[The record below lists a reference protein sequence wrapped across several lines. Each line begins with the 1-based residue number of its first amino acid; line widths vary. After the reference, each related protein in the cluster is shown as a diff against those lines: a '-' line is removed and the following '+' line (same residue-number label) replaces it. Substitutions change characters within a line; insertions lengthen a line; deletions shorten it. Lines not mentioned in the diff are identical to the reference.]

1 MMLAIAVIF
10 LLIFIILGVPVAFAI
25 GFSGFLALV
34 FGSDIPTFMV
44 VQQMVKGVNSFP
56 LMACPLF
63 ILAGEIMGGAK
74 LSDRIIDFARELV
87 SWMKGGIGCVC
98 VVANM
103 IFSAITGS
111 GAAAISAVGGLTAP
125 ELKKIGYKPGFVA
138 ALIAGAGALG
148 PIIPPS
154 MNMIVYGSITG
165 DSVGKLFI
173 GGIMPGIIIGICL
186 MIICFIYARKNN
198 IDGGSGTFS
207 VSRLW
212 KAFCD
217 SFFAMLTPLIII
229 GGVISGIFT
238 ATEAGVVACVYGL
251 LCGLVIYRSI
261 TWKDLFQIFR
271 RATESSCMVMM
282 IMGIATIY
290 SYIFAVENVG
300 AIVRDFLLS
309 ITTDPT
315 VMMILIACLMLVVGM
330 FMETLAAM
338 SVLLPLLY
346 PVVMSLGCDPIQFG
360 VMFTISTVM
369 GGLSPPVGVYLFQ
382 SMGIT
387 GATFK
392 QTVPYMIPVV
402 LIVLGTMF
410 GIIFIPQ
417 IATFLPNLLMP

>member
-1 MMLAIAVIF
+1 MLGIAVVC
-10 LLIFIILGVPVAFAI
+10 LLAFIILGVPVAFAI
-25 GFSGFLALV
+25 GMSGFLALV
-34 FGSDIPTFMV
+34 LGSDTPAFMV
-44 VQQMVKGVNSFP
+44 VQQIIRGMNSFP

-74 LSDRIIDFARELV
+74 LSDRIIRFAQELV
-87 SWMKGGIGCVC
+87 SWMRGDIGCVC

-103 IFSAITGS
+103 IFAAITGS

-125 ELKKIGYKPGFVA
+125 ELKKIGYKLGFIA

-165 DSVGKLFI
+165 DSVGKLFV
-173 GGIMPGIIIGICL
+173 GGIMPGLIIGVAL
-186 MIICFIYARKNN
+186 MVMCYLFARKHH

-207 VSRLW
+207 AARLW
-212 KAFCD
+212 KAFREAV
-217 SFFAMLTPLIII
+217 FAMITPLIII
-229 GGVISGIFT
+229 GGVILGIFT
-238 ATEAGVVACVYGL
+238 ATEAGIVACVYGL
-251 LCGLVIYRSI
+251 FCGLFIYRSI
-261 TWKDLFQIFR
+261 KPRDLLPIFR
-271 RATESSCMVMM
+271 RATESTCMIMM

-300 AIVRDFLLS
+300 AAVRDLLLS

-315 VMMILIACLMLVVGM
+315 IMMLLIACLMLVVGM

-346 PVVMSLGCDPIQFG
+346 PVVMSLGVNPIQFG

-382 SMGIT
+382 SMSI
-387 GATFK
+387 AEAKFK
-392 QTVPYMIPVV
+392 EVVPFMIPVV
-402 LIVLGTMF
+402 LIVLATMF
-410 GIIFIPQ
+410 GIIFIPG
-417 IATFLPNLLMP
+417 IATFLPGILMP

>member
-1 MMLAIAVIF
+1 MIGMAVVF
-10 LLIFIILGVPVAFAI
+10 LLIFIILGVPVAFSI

-34 FGSDIPTFMV
+34 FGGDVPAFMA
-44 VQQMVKGVNSFP
+44 VQQMVKGINSFP

-87 SWMKGGIGCVC
+87 SWMKGGVGCVC

-125 ELKKIGYKPGFVA
+125 ELKKIGYKSGFVS

-173 GGIMPGIIIGICL
+173 GGIMPGVIIGVCL
-186 MIICFIYARKNN
+186 MVMCFLYSRKYD
-198 IDGGSGTFS
+198 IDGGSGDFS
-207 VSRLW
+207 VPRLW
-212 KAFCD
+212 KAFRD

-229 GGVISGIFT
+229 GGVITGIFT
-238 ATEAGVVACVYGL
+238 TTEAGVIACVYGL
-251 LCGLVIYRSI
+251 ACGLFIYRTI
-261 TWKDLFQIFR
+261 TFKDLFPIFR
-271 RATESSCMVMM
+271 KATESSCMVMM

-300 AIVRDFLLS
+300 AVVRDFLLS
-309 ITTDPT
+309 ITTNPT
-315 VMMILIACLMLVVGM
+315 IMMIMIACLMLVVGM

-346 PVVMSLGCDPIQFG
+346 PVVMQLGCDPIQFG

-392 QTVPYMIPVV
+392 EVVPYMIPVV

-410 GIIFIPQ
+410 GIIFFPG
-417 IATFLPNLLMP
+417 IATFLPNLLMG

>member
-1 MMLAIAVIF
+1 MIGMAVVF
-10 LLIFIILGVPVAFAI
+10 LLIFIVLGVPVAFAI

-34 FGSDIPTFMV
+34 VGGDVPAFMA
-44 VQQMVKGVNSFP
+44 VQQMVKGINSFP

-63 ILAGEIMGGAK
+63 ILAGEIMGGAR

-87 SWMKGGIGCVC
+87 SWMKGGVGCVC

-165 DSVGKLFI
+165 DSVGKLFV
-173 GGIMPGIIIGICL
+173 GGIMPGLIIGICL
-186 MIICFIYARKNN
+186 MILCFLYSRKYN
-198 IDGGSGTFS
+198 IDGGSGVFS
-207 VSRLW
+207 IPRLW
-212 KAFCD
+212 KAFKD

-229 GGVISGIFT
+229 GGVIGGIFT

-251 LCGLVIYRSI
+251 LCGLFIYRTI
-261 TWKDLFQIFR
+261 KFKDLFSIFR
-271 RATESSCMVMM
+271 KATESSCMVMM

-300 AIVRDFLLS
+300 SVVRDFLLG

-315 VMMILIACLMLVVGM
+315 IMMILIACLMLVVGM

-382 SMGIT
+382 SMGI
-387 GATFK
+387 ADASFK
-392 QTVPYMIPVV
+392 EVVPYMLIVV
-402 LIVLGTMF
+402 LIVLATMF
-410 GIIFIPQ
+410 SIIFIPG
-417 IATFLPNLLMP
+417 IATFLPNVLMG

>member
-1 MMLAIAVIF
+1 MMLVIAVVF

-34 FGSDIPTFMV
+34 FGSDVPTFMA
-44 VQQMVKGVNSFP
+44 VQQMVKGINSFP

-63 ILAGEIMGGAK
+63 ILAGDIMGEAK
-74 LSDRIIDFARELV
+74 LSDRIINFARELV
-87 SWMKGGIGCVC
+87 SWMKGGVGCVC

-103 IFSAITGS
+103 IFAAITGS

-125 ELKKIGYKPGFVA
+125 ELKKIGYKPGFIA

-148 PIIPPS
+148 PVIPPS
-154 MNMIVYGSITG
+154 MNMIIYGSITG

-173 GGIMPGIIIGICL
+173 GGIMPGLIIGVCL
-186 MIICFIYARKNN
+186 MIMCVLFSRKHG
-198 IDGGSGTFS
+198 IDGGTGDFS
-207 VSRLW
+207 PSRLW
-212 KAFCD
+212 KAFKD
-217 SFFAMLTPLIII
+217 SFFAMLTPLVII
-229 GGVISGIFT
+229 GGVITGIFT
-238 ATEAGVVACVYGL
+238 ATEAGVVGCVYGL
-251 LCGLVIYRSI
+251 LCGLAIYRTISL
-261 TWKDLFQIFR
+261 KDLPRIFR
-271 RATESSCMVMM
+271 KATESSCMIMM

-300 AIVRDFLLS
+300 AMVRDLLLS

-315 VMMILIACLMLVVGM
+315 IMMILIACLMLVVGM

-387 GATFK
+387 EASFR

-402 LIVLGTMF
+402 LIVLCTMF

-417 IATFLPNLLMP
+417 IATFLPNLLMG

>member
-1 MMLAIAVIF
+1 MIGMAVVF
-10 LLIFIILGVPVAFAI
+10 LLIFIVLGVPVAFAI

-34 FGSDIPTFMV
+34 LGGDVPAFMA
-44 VQQMVKGVNSFP
+44 VQQMVKGINSFP

-87 SWMKGGIGCVC
+87 SWMKGGVGCVC

-125 ELKKIGYKPGFVA
+125 ELKKIGYKPGFVS

-173 GGIMPGIIIGICL
+173 GGIMPGVIIGLCL
-186 MIICFIYARKNN
+186 MAMCFFYSRKNN
-198 IDGGSGTFS
+198 IDGGSGNFS
-207 VSRLW
+207 LPRLW
-212 KAFCD
+212 KAFKD

-229 GGVISGIFT
+229 GGVISGVFT
-238 ATEAGVVACVYGL
+238 ATEAGVIACVYGL
-251 LCGLVIYRSI
+251 LCGLLIYRTI
-261 TWKDLFQIFR
+261 TIKDLFPIFR
-271 RATESSCMVMM
+271 KATESSCMVMM

-300 AIVRDFLLS
+300 AVVRDFLLS

-315 VMMILIACLMLVVGM
+315 LMMILIACLMLVVGM

-346 PVVMSLGCDPIQFG
+346 PVVMQLGCDPIQFG

-392 QTVPYMIPVV
+392 EVVPHMIPVV

-410 GIIFIPQ
+410 GIIFFPG
-417 IATFLPNLLMP
+417 IATFLPNLLMG

>member
-1 MMLAIAVIF
+1 MIGMAVVF
-10 LLIFIILGVPVAFAI
+10 LLIFIVLGVPVAFAI

-34 FGSDIPTFMV
+34 FGGDVPAFMA
-44 VQQMVKGVNSFP
+44 VQQMVKGINSFP

-87 SWMKGGIGCVC
+87 SWMKGGVGCVC

-125 ELKKIGYKPGFVA
+125 ELKKIGYKPGFVS

-173 GGIMPGIIIGICL
+173 GGIMPGVIIGFCL
-186 MIICFIYARKNN
+186 MVMCFLYSRKNN
-198 IDGGSGTFS
+198 IDGGSGDFS
-207 VSRLW
+207 VPKLW
-212 KAFCD
+212 KAFKD

-229 GGVISGIFT
+229 GGVISGVFT
-238 ATEAGVVACVYGL
+238 ATEAGVIACVYGL
-251 LCGLVIYRSI
+251 LCGLLIYRTI
-261 TWKDLFQIFR
+261 TIKDLFPIFR
-271 RATESSCMVMM
+271 KATESSCMVMM

-300 AIVRDFLLS
+300 AVVRDFLLS

-315 VMMILIACLMLVVGM
+315 LMMILIACLMLVVGM

-346 PVVMSLGCDPIQFG
+346 PVAMQLGCDPIQFG

-392 QTVPYMIPVV
+392 EVVPHMIPVV

-410 GIIFIPQ
+410 GIIFFPG
-417 IATFLPNLLMP
+417 IATFLPNLLMG

>member
-1 MMLAIAVIF
+1 MIGMAVVF

-34 FGSDIPTFMV
+34 FGGDVPAFMA
-44 VQQMVKGVNSFP
+44 VQQMVKGINSFP

-87 SWMKGGIGCVC
+87 SWMKGGVGCVC

-125 ELKKIGYKPGFVA
+125 ELKKIGYKPGFVS

-173 GGIMPGIIIGICL
+173 GGIMPGVIIGLCL
-186 MIICFIYARKNN
+186 MVMCFLYSRKHN
-198 IDGGSGTFS
+198 IDGGSGNFS
-207 VSRLW
+207 LPRLW
-212 KAFCD
+212 KAFKD

-229 GGVISGIFT
+229 GGVITGIFT
-238 ATEAGVVACVYGL
+238 ATEAGVIACVYGL
-251 LCGLVIYRSI
+251 VCGLFIYRTI
-261 TWKDLFQIFR
+261 TFRDLFSIFR
-271 RATESSCMVMM
+271 KATESSCMVMM

-300 AIVRDFLLS
+300 SVVRDFLLS

-315 VMMILIACLMLVVGM
+315 IMMILIACLMLVVGM

-346 PVVMSLGCDPIQFG
+346 PVVMQLGCDPIQFG
-360 VMFTISTVM
+360 VMFCISTVM

-392 QTVPYMIPVV
+392 EVVPHMIPVV

-410 GIIFIPQ
+410 GIIFFPG
-417 IATFLPNLLMP
+417 IATFLPNLLMG

>member
-1 MMLAIAVIF
+1 MIGMAVVF
-10 LLIFIILGVPVAFAI
+10 LLIFIVLGVPVAFAI

-34 FGSDIPTFMV
+34 LGGDVPAFMA
-44 VQQMVKGVNSFP
+44 VQQMVKGINSFP

-87 SWMKGGIGCVC
+87 SWMKGGVGCVC

-125 ELKKIGYKPGFVA
+125 ELKKIGYKPGFVS

-173 GGIMPGIIIGICL
+173 GGIMPGVIIGLCL
-186 MIICFIYARKNN
+186 MVMCFLYSRKNN
-198 IDGGSGTFS
+198 IDGGSGNFS
-207 VSRLW
+207 LPRLW
-212 KAFCD
+212 KAFKD

-229 GGVISGIFT
+229 GGVISGVFT
-238 ATEAGVVACVYGL
+238 ATEAGVIACVYGL
-251 LCGLVIYRSI
+251 LCGLLIYRTI
-261 TWKDLFQIFR
+261 TIKDLFPIFR
-271 RATESSCMVMM
+271 KATESSCMVMM

-300 AIVRDFLLS
+300 AVVRDFLLS

-315 VMMILIACLMLVVGM
+315 LMMILIACLMLVVGM

-346 PVVMSLGCDPIQFG
+346 PVVMQLGCDPIQFG

-392 QTVPYMIPVV
+392 EVVPHMIPVV

-410 GIIFIPQ
+410 GIIFFPG
-417 IATFLPNLLMP
+417 IATFLPNLLMG

>member
-1 MMLAIAVIF
+1 MIGMAVVF
-10 LLIFIILGVPVAFAI
+10 LLIFIVLGVPVAFAI

-34 FGSDIPTFMV
+34 LGGDVPAFMA
-44 VQQMVKGVNSFP
+44 VQQMVKGINSFP

-87 SWMKGGIGCVC
+87 SWMKGGVGSVC

-125 ELKKIGYKPGFVA
+125 ELKKIGYKPGFVS

-165 DSVGKLFI
+165 DSVGKLFV
-173 GGIMPGIIIGICL
+173 GGVLPGVIIGVCL
-186 MIICFIYARKNN
+186 IIMCLLYSRKYN
-198 IDGGSGTFS
+198 IDGGSGNFS
-207 VSRLW
+207 LPRLW

-217 SFFAMLTPLIII
+217 SIFAMLTPLIII
-229 GGVISGIFT
+229 GGVITGIFT
-238 ATEAGVVACVYGL
+238 ATEAGVIACVYGL
-251 LCGLVIYRSI
+251 LCGLLIYRTI
-261 TWKDLFQIFR
+261 TLKDLMPIFR
-271 RATESSCMVMM
+271 KATESSCMVMM

-290 SYIFAVENVG
+290 SYIFAMENVG
-300 AIVRDFLLS
+300 AVVRDFLLS

-315 VMMILIACLMLVVGM
+315 VMMIMIACLMLLVGM

-346 PVVMSLGCDPIQFG
+346 PVAMQLGCDPIQFG

-392 QTVPYMIPVV
+392 EVVPYMIPVV
-402 LIVLGTMF
+402 LIVLCTMF
-410 GIIFIPQ
+410 GIIFVPG
-417 IATFLPNLLMP
+417 IATFLPNLLMG

>member
-1 MMLAIAVIF
+1 MIGMAVVF
-10 LLIFIILGVPVAFAI
+10 LLIFIVLGVPVAFAI

-34 FGSDIPTFMV
+34 VGGDVPAFMA
-44 VQQMVKGVNSFP
+44 VQQMVKGINSFP

-63 ILAGEIMGGAK
+63 ILAGEIMGGAR

-87 SWMKGGIGCVC
+87 SWMKGGVGCVC

-103 IFSAITGS
+103 IFAAITGS

-165 DSVGKLFI
+165 DSVGKLFV
-173 GGIMPGIIIGICL
+173 GGIMPGLIIGICL
-186 MIICFIYARKNN
+186 MILCFLYSRKYN
-198 IDGGSGTFS
+198 IDGGSGVFS
-207 VSRLW
+207 IPRLW
-212 KAFCD
+212 KAFKD

-229 GGVISGIFT
+229 GGVIGGIFT

-251 LCGLVIYRSI
+251 LCGLFIYRTI
-261 TWKDLFQIFR
+261 EFKDLFRIFR
-271 RATESSCMVMM
+271 KATESSCMVMM

-300 AIVRDFLLS
+300 SVVRDFLLG

-315 VMMILIACLMLVVGM
+315 IMMILIACLMLLVGM

-382 SMGIT
+382 SMGI
-387 GATFK
+387 AEASFK
-392 QTVPYMIPVV
+392 EVVPYMLIVV
-402 LIVLGTMF
+402 LIVLATMF
-410 GIIFIPQ
+410 SIIFIPG
-417 IATFLPNLLMP
+417 IATFLPNVLMG

>member
-1 MMLAIAVIF
+1 MIGMAVVF

-34 FGSDIPTFMV
+34 LGGDVPAFMA
-44 VQQMVKGVNSFP
+44 VQQMVKGINSFP

-87 SWMKGGIGCVC
+87 SWMKGGVGSVC

-125 ELKKIGYKPGFVA
+125 ELKKIGYKPGFVS

-165 DSVGKLFI
+165 DSVGKLFV
-173 GGIMPGIIIGICL
+173 GGVLPGVIIGVCL
-186 MIICFIYARKNN
+186 IIMCLLYSRKYN
-198 IDGGSGTFS
+198 IDGGSGNFS
-207 VSRLW
+207 LPRLW

-217 SFFAMLTPLIII
+217 SIFAMLTPLIII
-229 GGVISGIFT
+229 GGVIIGIFT
-238 ATEAGVVACVYGL
+238 ATEAGVIACVYGL
-251 LCGLVIYRSI
+251 ICGLFIYRTI
-261 TWKDLFQIFR
+261 TLKDLMPIFR
-271 RATESSCMVMM
+271 KATESSCMVMM

-290 SYIFAVENVG
+290 SYIFAMENVG
-300 AIVRDFLLS
+300 AVVRDFLLS

-315 VMMILIACLMLVVGM
+315 VMMILIACLMLLVGM

-346 PVVMSLGCDPIQFG
+346 PVAMQLGCDPIQFG

-392 QTVPYMIPVV
+392 EVVPYMIPVV
-402 LIVLGTMF
+402 LIVLCTMF
-410 GIIFIPQ
+410 GIIFVPG
-417 IATFLPNLLMP
+417 IATFLPNLLMG

>member
-1 MMLAIAVIF
+1 MIGMAVVF
-10 LLIFIILGVPVAFAI
+10 LLIFIVLGVPVAFAI

-34 FGSDIPTFMV
+34 FGGDVPAFMA
-44 VQQMVKGVNSFP
+44 VQQMVKGINSFP

-87 SWMKGGIGCVC
+87 SWMKGGVGCVC

-125 ELKKIGYKPGFVA
+125 ELKKIGYKPGFVS

-173 GGIMPGIIIGICL
+173 GGIMPGVIIGVCL
-186 MIICFIYARKNN
+186 MVMCFLYSRKYN
-198 IDGGSGTFS
+198 IDGGSGNFS
-207 VSRLW
+207 IPRLW
-212 KAFCD
+212 KAFKD

-251 LCGLVIYRSI
+251 ACGLFIYRTI
-261 TWKDLFQIFR
+261 TFKDLFPIFR
-271 RATESSCMVMM
+271 KATESSCMVMM

-290 SYIFAVENVG
+290 SYIFAMENVG
-300 AIVRDFLLS
+300 AVVRDFLLS

-315 VMMILIACLMLVVGM
+315 IMMILIACLMLVVGM

-392 QTVPYMIPVV
+392 EVVPHMIPVV

-410 GIIFIPQ
+410 GIIFFPG
-417 IATFLPNLLMP
+417 IATFLPNLLMG

>member
-1 MMLAIAVIF
+1 MLAIAVVF
-10 LLIFIILGVPVAFAI
+10 LLIFIVLGVPVAFAI

-34 FGSDIPTFMV
+34 LGGDVPAFMA
-44 VQQMVKGVNSFP
+44 VQQMVKGINSFP

-74 LSDRIIDFARELV
+74 LSDRIIEFARELV
-87 SWMKGGIGCVC
+87 SWMRGGVGCVC

-125 ELKKIGYKPGFVA
+125 ELKKIGYKPGFTS
-138 ALIAGAGALG
+138 ALIAGSGALG

-165 DSVGKLFI
+165 DSVGRLFV
-173 GGIMPGIIIGICL
+173 GGIMPGFIIGICL
-186 MIICFIYARKNN
+186 MIMCFLYARKNN
-198 IDGGSGTFS
+198 IDGGGGTFS
-207 VSRLW
+207 LPRLL
-212 KAFCD
+212 KAFKD

-229 GGVISGIFT
+229 GGVISGVFT
-238 ATEAGVVACVYGL
+238 ATEAGVIACVYGM
-251 LCGLVIYRSI
+251 LCGLIIYRSI
-261 TWKDLFQIFR
+261 TFRDLFRIFR
-271 RATESSCMVMM
+271 KATESSCMVMM

-300 AIVRDFLLS
+300 AVVRDFLLS

-315 VMMILIACLMLVVGM
+315 IMMLLIACLMLLVGM

-346 PVVMSLGCDPIQFG
+346 PVVMQLGCDPIQFG

-392 QTVPYMIPVV
+392 EVVPYMAIVV
-402 LIVLGTMF
+402 AIVLATMF
-410 GIIFIPQ
+410 SIIFIPG
-417 IATFLPNLLMP
+417 IATFLPNLLMS

>member
-1 MMLAIAVIF
+1 MIGMAVVF
-10 LLIFIILGVPVAFAI
+10 LLIFIVLGVPVAFAI

-34 FGSDIPTFMV
+34 LGGDVPAFMA
-44 VQQMVKGVNSFP
+44 VQQMVKGINSFP

-87 SWMKGGIGCVC
+87 SWMKGGVGSVC

-125 ELKKIGYKPGFVA
+125 ELKKIGYKPGFVS

-165 DSVGKLFI
+165 DSVGKLFV
-173 GGIMPGIIIGICL
+173 GGVLPGVIIGVCL
-186 MIICFIYARKNN
+186 IIMCLLYSRKHN
-198 IDGGSGTFS
+198 IDGGSGNFS
-207 VSRLW
+207 LPRLW

-217 SFFAMLTPLIII
+217 SIFAMLTPLIII
-229 GGVISGIFT
+229 GGVITGIFT
-238 ATEAGVVACVYGL
+238 ATEAGVIACVYGL
-251 LCGLVIYRSI
+251 LCGLLIYRTI
-261 TWKDLFQIFR
+261 TLKDLMPIFR
-271 RATESSCMVMM
+271 KATESSCMVMM

-290 SYIFAVENVG
+290 SYIFAMENVG
-300 AIVRDFLLS
+300 AVVRDFLLS

-315 VMMILIACLMLVVGM
+315 VMMILIACLMLLVGM

-346 PVVMSLGCDPIQFG
+346 PVAMQLGCDPIQFG

-392 QTVPYMIPVV
+392 EVVPYMIPVV
-402 LIVLGTMF
+402 LIVLCTMF
-410 GIIFIPQ
+410 GIIFVPG
-417 IATFLPNLLMP
+417 IATFLPNLLMG

>member
-1 MMLAIAVIF
+1 MLGIAVVC
-10 LLIFIILGVPVAFAI
+10 LLAFIILGVPVAFAI
-25 GFSGFLALV
+25 GMSGFLALV
-34 FGSDIPTFMV
+34 LGSDTPAFMV
-44 VQQMVKGVNSFP
+44 VQQIIRGMNSFP

-74 LSDRIIDFARELV
+74 LSDRIIRFAQELV
-87 SWMKGGIGCVC
+87 SWMRGGIGCVC

-103 IFSAITGS
+103 IFAAITGS

-125 ELKKIGYKPGFVA
+125 ELKKIGYKPGFIA

-165 DSVGKLFI
+165 DSVGKLFV
-173 GGIMPGIIIGICL
+173 GGIMPGLIIGVAL
-186 MIICFIYARKNN
+186 MVMCYLFARKHH

-207 VSRLW
+207 AVRLW
-212 KAFCD
+212 KAFREAV
-217 SFFAMLTPLIII
+217 FAMITPLIII
-229 GGVISGIFT
+229 GGVILGIFT
-238 ATEAGVVACVYGL
+238 ATEAGIVACVYGL
-251 LCGLVIYRSI
+251 FCGLFIYRSI
-261 TWKDLFQIFR
+261 KPKDLLPIFR
-271 RATESSCMVMM
+271 RATESTCMIMM

-300 AIVRDFLLS
+300 AVVRDLLLS

-315 VMMILIACLMLVVGM
+315 IMMLLIACLMLVVGM

-346 PVVMSLGCDPIQFG
+346 PVVMSLGVNPIQFG

-382 SMGIT
+382 SMSI
-387 GATFK
+387 AEAKFK
-392 QTVPYMIPVV
+392 EVVPFMIPVV
-402 LIVLGTMF
+402 LIVLATMF
-410 GIIFIPQ
+410 GIIFIPG
-417 IATFLPNLLMP
+417 IATFLPGILMP

>member
-1 MMLAIAVIF
+1 MIGMAVVF
-10 LLIFIILGVPVAFAI
+10 LLIFIVLGVPVAFAI

-34 FGSDIPTFMV
+34 FGGDVPAFMA

-87 SWMKGGIGCVC
+87 SWMKGGVGCVC

-125 ELKKIGYKPGFVA
+125 ELKKIGYKSGFVS

-165 DSVGKLFI
+165 DSVGKLFV
-173 GGIMPGIIIGICL
+173 GGIMPGVIIGVCL
-186 MIICFIYARKNN
+186 MGMCFLYSRKYN

-207 VSRLW
+207 VPRLW
-212 KAFCD
+212 KAFRD

-229 GGVISGIFT
+229 GGVITGIFT
-238 ATEAGVVACVYGL
+238 ATEAGVIACVYGL
-251 LCGLVIYRSI
+251 ACGLFIYRTI
-261 TWKDLFQIFR
+261 TFQDLIPIFR
-271 RATESSCMVMM
+271 KATESSCMVMM

-300 AIVRDFLLS
+300 AVVRDFLLS

-315 VMMILIACLMLVVGM
+315 IMMILIACLMLVVGM

-346 PVVMSLGCDPIQFG
+346 PVAMQLGCDPIQFG

-392 QTVPYMIPVV
+392 EVVPHMIPVV

-410 GIIFIPQ
+410 GIIFFPG
-417 IATFLPNLLMP
+417 IATFLPNLLMG

>member
-1 MMLAIAVIF
+1 MIGMAVVF
-10 LLIFIILGVPVAFAI
+10 LLIFIVLGVPVAFAI

-34 FGSDIPTFMV
+34 VGGDVPAFMA
-44 VQQMVKGVNSFP
+44 VQQMVKGINSFP

-63 ILAGEIMGGAK
+63 ILAGEIMGGAR

-87 SWMKGGIGCVC
+87 SWMKGGVGCVC

-125 ELKKIGYKPGFVA
+125 ELKNLGYKPGFVA

-165 DSVGKLFI
+165 DSVGKLFV
-173 GGIMPGIIIGICL
+173 GGIMPGLIIGICL
-186 MIICFIYARKNN
+186 MILCFLYSRKYN

-207 VSRLW
+207 LPRLW
-212 KAFCD
+212 KAFKD

-229 GGVISGIFT
+229 GGVIGGIFT

-251 LCGLVIYRSI
+251 LCGLFIYRTI
-261 TWKDLFQIFR
+261 KFKDLFPIFR
-271 RATESSCMVMM
+271 KATESSCMVMM

-300 AIVRDFLLS
+300 SVVRDFLLG

-315 VMMILIACLMLVVGM
+315 IMMILIACLMLLVGM

-382 SMGIT
+382 SMGI
-387 GATFK
+387 ADASFK
-392 QTVPYMIPVV
+392 EVVPYMLIVV
-402 LIVLGTMF
+402 LIVLATMF
-410 GIIFIPQ
+410 SIIFIPG
-417 IATFLPNLLMP
+417 IATFLPNLLMG

>member
-1 MMLAIAVIF
+1 MIGMAVVF
-10 LLIFIILGVPVAFAI
+10 LLIFIVLGVPVAFAI

-34 FGSDIPTFMV
+34 FGGDVPAFMA

-87 SWMKGGIGCVC
+87 SWMKGGVGCVC

-125 ELKKIGYKPGFVA
+125 ELKKIGYKPGFVS

-165 DSVGKLFI
+165 DSVGKLFV
-173 GGIMPGIIIGICL
+173 GGIMPGVIIGICL
-186 MIICFIYARKNN
+186 MGMCFLYSRKYN
-198 IDGGSGTFS
+198 IDGGSGDFS
-207 VSRLW
+207 VPRLW
-212 KAFCD
+212 KAFRD

-229 GGVISGIFT
+229 GGVITGIFT
-238 ATEAGVVACVYGL
+238 ATEAGVIACVYGL
-251 LCGLVIYRSI
+251 ACGLFIYRTISF
-261 TWKDLFQIFR
+261 KDLFPIFR
-271 RATESSCMVMM
+271 KATESSCMVMM

-300 AIVRDFLLS
+300 AVVRDFLLS

-315 VMMILIACLMLVVGM
+315 IMMILIACLMLVVGM

-346 PVVMSLGCDPIQFG
+346 PVVMQLGCDPIQFG

-392 QTVPYMIPVV
+392 EVVPHMIPVV

-410 GIIFIPQ
+410 GIIFFPG
-417 IATFLPNLLMP
+417 IATFLPNLLMG

>member
-1 MMLAIAVIF
+1 MIGIAVVF

-34 FGSDIPTFMV
+34 LGGDVPAFMA
-44 VQQMVKGVNSFP
+44 VQQMVKGINSFP

-87 SWMKGGIGCVC
+87 SWMKGGVGCVC

-125 ELKKIGYKPGFVA
+125 ELKKIGYKPGFVS

-173 GGIMPGIIIGICL
+173 GGIMPGFIIGLCL
-186 MIICFIYARKNN
+186 MVMCFLYSRKHN
-198 IDGGSGTFS
+198 IDGGSGNFS
-207 VSRLW
+207 IPRLW
-212 KAFCD
+212 KAFKD
-217 SFFAMLTPLIII
+217 AFFAMLTPLIII

-238 ATEAGVVACVYGL
+238 ATEAGVIACVYGL
-251 LCGLVIYRSI
+251 ICGLFIYRTI
-261 TWKDLFQIFR
+261 TFKDLFRIFR
-271 RATESSCMVMM
+271 KATESSCMVMM

-300 AIVRDFLLS
+300 AVVRDFLLS
-309 ITTDPT
+309 ITTNPT
-315 VMMILIACLMLVVGM
+315 IMMILIACLMLVVGM

-346 PVVMSLGCDPIQFG
+346 PVVMQLGCDPIQFG

-392 QTVPYMIPVV
+392 EVVPYMIPVV

-410 GIIFIPQ
+410 GIIFFPG
-417 IATFLPNLLMP
+417 IATFLPNLLMG